1 MYTIAWCYDL
11 LAKSMYTCFTEQLI
25 TILTDA
31 IQTKEHSLVKD
42 ALAFQIEK
50 ITSFRQI
57 MTVRQSREYGN
68 QNKKQRY
75 GDLNIAGTHLKK
87 LKEECI
93 FIKSTLV
100 NKQCCG
106 RYPSIFKLK
115 RYRDSARG
123 QNGELCSSIWVD
135 FIFISNKR
143 HGSIFIIKY

>member
-1 MYTIAWCYDL
+1 
-11 LAKSMYTCFTEQLI
+11 MYTCFTEQLI

-75 GDLNIAGTHLKK
+75 GDLNIAGTHIYNRVSNVLLIKYQMYRRCEGYNP
-87 LKEECI
+87 L
-93 FIKSTLV
+93 IKS
-100 NKQCCG
+100 
-106 RYPSIFKLK
+106 Y
-115 RYRDSARG
+115 
-123 QNGELCSSIWVD
+123 
-135 FIFISNKR
+135 
-143 HGSIFIIKY
+143 